1 MAKKKKR
8 KKPVFCLIPEG
19 AGRIHALLTLESH
32 SADGLWTLEPVSGQ
46 GTVSRTAVRLRQ
58 ASEYS
63 WASAAVMCFWLQFH
77 TSWQMVCVK
86 ISADSGCER
95 YTAGEG
101 CVWWGG
107 WENRAA
113 QSQPKLPEAIWSL
126 IRQRKDFMHE
136 WFGGFSEGHSLL
148 WALLLVGNGRC
159 WASLSSQP

>member
-63 WASAAVMCFWLQFH
+63 
-77 TSWQMVCVK
+77 
-86 ISADSGCER
+86 
-95 YTAGEG
+95 
-101 CVWWGG
+101 
-107 WENRAA
+107 
-113 QSQPKLPEAIWSL
+113 
-126 IRQRKDFMHE
+126 
-136 WFGGFSEGHSLL
+136 
-148 WALLLVGNGRC
+148 
-159 WASLSSQP
+159 